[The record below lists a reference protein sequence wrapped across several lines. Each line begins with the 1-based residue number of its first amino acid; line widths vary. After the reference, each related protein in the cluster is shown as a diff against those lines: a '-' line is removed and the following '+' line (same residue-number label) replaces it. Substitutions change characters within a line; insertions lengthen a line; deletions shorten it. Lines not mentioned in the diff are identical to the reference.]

1 MNSWNLFQ
9 LPDGINSS
17 IGPPLAARPNT
28 ESTGWADRCP
38 RSTLRRVRGGS
49 VAWWLGGVVRYARCA
64 PWCGVGKYWL
74 GRRVGRD
81 VRVQSARREGGG
93 IGRRHHAGP
102 PRPSSEGPSSQ
113 WPRSRFT
120 EKMVMMAGMDE
131 RKVVAEFCHLLE
143 KSKQL
148 FNGLRDL
155 PQYGH
160 KQWQGYFGRTFDI
173 YTKLW
178 KFQQQHRWVR

>member
-1 MNSWNLFQ
+1 MAIVTVWNK
-9 LPDGINSS
+9 S
-17 IGPPLAARPNT
+17 I
-28 ESTGWADRCP
+28 DRSP
-38 RSTLRRVRGGS
+38 VPSVAQRRVYRQSGQMSQVDIATRAGWL
-49 VAWWLGGVVRYARCA
+49 VAWWLGGVVRHAWCA
-64 PWCGVGKYWL
+64 PWCRVGKYWL
-74 GRRVGRD
+74 GRRVGRV

-120 EKMVMMAGMDE
+120 SKMVMMASMDDHE
-131 RKVVAEFCHLLE
+131 RKVVLEFCHLLE

-178 KFQQQHRWVR
+178 KFQQQHRWVKL